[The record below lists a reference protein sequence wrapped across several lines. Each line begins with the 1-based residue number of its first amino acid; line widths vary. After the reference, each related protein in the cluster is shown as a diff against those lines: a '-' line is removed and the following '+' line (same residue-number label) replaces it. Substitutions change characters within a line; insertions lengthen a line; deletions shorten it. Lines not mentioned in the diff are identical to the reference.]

1 MGRFVE
7 GANRNQATLLPECLE
22 DFIAEDNPV
31 RIVDAFV
38 DELELASL
46 GFDGATPAITAT
58 VLPSG
63 RSAQNLHLR
72 LPQSRAIKP
81 TPGAGVSTQC
91 RTDVADWSP
100 RARLQDDCRVQAQ

>member
-38 DELELASL
+38 DELQLTSL
-46 GFDGATPAITAT
+46 G
-58 VLPSG
+58 V
-63 RSAQNLHLR
+63 
-72 LPQSRAIKP
+72 RAE
-81 TPGAGVSTQC
+81 
-91 RTDVADWSP
+91 
-100 RARLQDDCRVQAQ
+100 